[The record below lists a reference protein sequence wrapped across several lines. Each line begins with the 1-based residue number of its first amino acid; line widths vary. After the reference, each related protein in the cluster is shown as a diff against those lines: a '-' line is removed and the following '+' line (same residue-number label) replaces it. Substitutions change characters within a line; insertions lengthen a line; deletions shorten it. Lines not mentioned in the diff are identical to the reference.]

1 MKKKMVEKFEPEIN
15 NVYFIKEYTL
25 IHILAGTGAI
35 EVDFKSYLD
44 WNDKAIYLE
53 KGQYIRFRSDDFVV
67 RKIEFPS
74 VKLFR
79 NKDFRVLFKHLISL
93 GYIHFNECSD
103 CKKFLDES
111 VFHDSLDAIVDVSSE
126 QWYWQN
132 PFGANREEYQ
142 VIFDIK
148 DLIDEQFANHLTSA
162 EVVEMINQQGYNAN
176 ALVRERIGLSIKN
189 LMSRKQLVESKKE
202 IAFTDKNIQEIAF
215 ELGYNDPAYFNRSF
229 KNATGQS
236 PSEYR
241 KNYDFEQKDLFMQ
254 HLLELVK
261 AYHHQE
267 RSLGFYAD
275 QMNLSVKSLSRKV
288 SQKMNLTL
296 GAIIRNEVL
305 ESAKKSLL
313 QGATVKEVAFQL
325 KFEEANHFTSFFKH
339 YTGTTPT
346 VFLDK
351 KYHS

>member
-1 MKKKMVEKFEPEIN
+1 MVEKFEPEIN
-15 NVYFIKEYTL
+15 KVYFIDQYTL
-25 IHILAGTGAI
+25 IHVLSGTGAI
-35 EVDFKSYLD
+35 EVDFNHYLD
-44 WNDKAIYLE
+44 WKDKAIYLE
-53 KGQYIRFRSDDFVV
+53 KGQYIRFRSEDFVA
-67 RKIEFPS
+67 RKIEFPTE
-74 VKLFR
+74 KLFN

-93 GYIHFNECSD
+93 GYIHFDECSD
-103 CKKFLDES
+103 CQKYLNES

-148 DLIDEQFANHLTSA
+148 DLIDAQFSNHLTST
-162 EVVEMINQQGYNAN
+162 EIVSLINQQGYNAN
-176 ALVRERIGLSIKN
+176 ALVRERVGLSIKN

-215 ELGYNDPAYFNRSF
+215 ELGYLDPAYFNRSF
-229 KNATGQS
+229 KKATGQS

-241 KNYDFEQKDLFMQ
+241 KNYDFENKDLFMQ
-254 HLLELVK
+254 YLLELVK
-261 AYHHQE
+261 AHHNQE
-267 RSLGFYAD
+267 RSLEFYAD
-275 QMNLSVKSLSRKV
+275 QMHLSVKSLSRKV

-305 ESAKKSLL
+305 ETAKNSLM
-313 QGATVKEVAFQL
+313 QGASVKEVANQL
-325 KFEEANHFTSFFKH
+325 KFEEPNHFSSFFKH
-339 YTGTTPT
+339 YAGTTPT
-346 VFLDK
+346 VFLEN